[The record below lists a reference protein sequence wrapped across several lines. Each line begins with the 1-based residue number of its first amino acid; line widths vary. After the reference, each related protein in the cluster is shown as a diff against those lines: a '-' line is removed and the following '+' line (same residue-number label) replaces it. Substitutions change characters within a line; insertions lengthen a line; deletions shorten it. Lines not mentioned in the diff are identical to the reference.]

1 METCGAHALEHC
13 RVHAEGP
20 LPVVTIDRPQA
31 MNALPPEGSAELAQV
46 FDAFSA
52 DPALRVAILTG
63 AGDRAFCAGTDLRR
77 HADGAAASLPSS
89 GFGGLTAR
97 SGMHKPV
104 IAAVN
109 GAAAGGGFELVLAC
123 DLAVAAAHAWF
134 SLPEVRVGQV
144 ARGGG
149 LLRLPRQLPQKVALH
164 MALTGRRMP
173 ADEAHRL
180 GLVNELAPTGGDV
193 LAVARTLAAEVLKG
207 APHAVE
213 ATKEIVSLSAGGADT
228 GALYREQ
235 DALASVQAWWASGER
250 QEGARSFMEKRPPR
264 WT

>member
-1 METCGAHALEHC
+1 METSGPHALAHC
-13 RVHAEGP
+13 RVDAEGP
-20 LPVVTIDRPQA
+20 LLVVTIDRPQA
-31 MNALPPEGSAELAQV
+31 MNALPPEGSAELARV
-46 FDAFSA
+46 FDVFAA
-52 DPALRVAILTG
+52 DPARRVAILTG
-63 AGDRAFCAGTDLRR
+63 TGDRAFCAGTDLRH
-77 HADGAAASLPSS
+77 HAQGAAVSLPSS

-97 SGMHKPV
+97 TGMHKPV

-123 DLAVAAAHAWF
+123 DLVVAAAHAWF

-180 GLVNELAPTGGDV
+180 GLVNELVPTGGDV
-193 LAVARTLAAEVLKG
+193 LAVARALAGRVLEG
-207 APHAVE
+207 APHAIE
-213 ATKEIVSLSAGGADT
+213 ATKEIASLSASGADIE
-228 GALYREQ
+228 ALYRGQ
-235 DALASVQAWWASGER
+235 DALASVQAWRASGER
-250 QEGARSFMEKRPPR
+250 EEGARAFIEKRPPR